1 MAKKVINKK
10 FDMSKFFG
18 SAIIGLFFLFLG
30 SFIYEA
36 VNAENLDSNKRWCAN
51 CNTYHDINDETLEE
65 IWCNNCQTWHAPN
78 EESRSSKIN

>member
-1 MAKKVINKK
+1 MAKKALNKK

-18 SAIIGLFFLFLG
+18 SAIIVLFFLFLG

-36 VNAENLDSNKRWCAN
+36 
-51 CNTYHDINDETLEE
+51 LEE

-78 EESRSSKIN
+78 EESRRSKIN